1 MEKNTINNEN
11 IQKNEILIPKR
22 VLFDEKTLK
31 MIEMMI
37 PAYKD
42 EISNVAKENEKI
54 NQMIKLAIEKM
65 FKNDFLNKINRFFM
79 NNVLLHRIT
88 EKGNIRYYSI
98 EIIATLFEEYMVE
111 RIYGNVRFKSW
122 TGIKNN
128 VFPSFNE
135 AQFFLRS

>member
-54 NQMIKLAIEKM
+54 NQMIKLAIKKCLKM
-65 FKNDFLNKINRFFM
+65 IF
-79 NNVLLHRIT
+79 
-88 EKGNIRYYSI
+88 
-98 EIIATLFEEYMVE
+98 
-111 RIYGNVRFKSW
+111 
-122 TGIKNN
+122 
-128 VFPSFNE
+128 
-135 AQFFLRS
+135 

>member
-37 PAYKD
+37 PTYKD
-42 EISNVAKENEKI
+42 EISNTNKENEKI

-65 FKNDFLNKINRFFM
+65 FKNDFLN
-79 NNVLLHRIT
+79 
-88 EKGNIRYYSI
+88 
-98 EIIATLFEEYMVE
+98 
-111 RIYGNVRFKSW
+111 
-122 TGIKNN
+122 
-128 VFPSFNE
+128 
-135 AQFFLRS
+135 

>member
-42 EISNVAKENEKI
+42 EISNTNKENEKI

-65 FKNDFLNKINRFFM
+65 FKNDFLKKINNF
-79 NNVLLHRIT
+79 
-88 EKGNIRYYSI
+88 
-98 EIIATLFEEYMVE
+98 
-111 RIYGNVRFKSW
+111 
-122 TGIKNN
+122 
-128 VFPSFNE
+128 
-135 AQFFLRS
+135 

>member
-42 EISNVAKENEKI
+42 EISSVAKENEKI

-65 FKNDFLNKINRFFM
+65 FKNDFLNKINNF
-79 NNVLLHRIT
+79 
-88 EKGNIRYYSI
+88 
-98 EIIATLFEEYMVE
+98 
-111 RIYGNVRFKSW
+111 
-122 TGIKNN
+122 
-128 VFPSFNE
+128 
-135 AQFFLRS
+135 

>member
-1 MEKNTINNEN
+1 KMEKNTINNEN

-42 EISNVAKENEKI
+42 EISNTNKENEKI

-65 FKNDFLNKINRFFM
+65 FKNDFLNKINNF
-79 NNVLLHRIT
+79 
-88 EKGNIRYYSI
+88 
-98 EIIATLFEEYMVE
+98 
-111 RIYGNVRFKSW
+111 
-122 TGIKNN
+122 
-128 VFPSFNE
+128 
-135 AQFFLRS
+135 

>member
-1 MEKNTINNEN
+1 

-42 EISNVAKENEKI
+42 EISNTNKENEKI

-65 FKNDFLNKINRFFM
+65 FKNDFLNKINNF
-79 NNVLLHRIT
+79 
-88 EKGNIRYYSI
+88 
-98 EIIATLFEEYMVE
+98 
-111 RIYGNVRFKSW
+111 
-122 TGIKNN
+122 
-128 VFPSFNE
+128 
-135 AQFFLRS
+135 

>member
-31 MIEMMI
+31 MIEMMN

-65 FKNDFLNKINRFFM
+65 FKNDCLNKINNF
-79 NNVLLHRIT
+79 
-88 EKGNIRYYSI
+88 
-98 EIIATLFEEYMVE
+98 
-111 RIYGNVRFKSW
+111 
-122 TGIKNN
+122 
-128 VFPSFNE
+128 
-135 AQFFLRS
+135 

>member
-1 MEKNTINNEN
+1 MNNEN

-31 MIEMMI
+31 MIEMMT

-65 FKNDFLNKINRFFM
+65 FKNDFLNKINNF
-79 NNVLLHRIT
+79 
-88 EKGNIRYYSI
+88 
-98 EIIATLFEEYMVE
+98 
-111 RIYGNVRFKSW
+111 
-122 TGIKNN
+122 
-128 VFPSFNE
+128 
-135 AQFFLRS
+135 

>member
-37 PAYKD
+37 PTYKD
-42 EISNVAKENEKI
+42 EISNTNKENEKI

-65 FKNDFLNKINRFFM
+65 FK
-79 NNVLLHRIT
+79 
-88 EKGNIRYYSI
+88 
-98 EIIATLFEEYMVE
+98 
-111 RIYGNVRFKSW
+111 
-122 TGIKNN
+122 
-128 VFPSFNE
+128 
-135 AQFFLRS
+135 

>member
-54 NQMIKLAIEKM
+54 NQMIKLATEKM
-65 FKNDFLNKINRFFM
+65 FKNDFLNKINNF
-79 NNVLLHRIT
+79 
-88 EKGNIRYYSI
+88 
-98 EIIATLFEEYMVE
+98 
-111 RIYGNVRFKSW
+111 
-122 TGIKNN
+122 
-128 VFPSFNE
+128 
-135 AQFFLRS
+135 

>member
-42 EISNVAKENEKI
+42 EISNTNKENEKI

-65 FKNDFLNKINRFFM
+65 FKNDF
-79 NNVLLHRIT
+79 
-88 EKGNIRYYSI
+88 
-98 EIIATLFEEYMVE
+98 
-111 RIYGNVRFKSW
+111 
-122 TGIKNN
+122 
-128 VFPSFNE
+128 
-135 AQFFLRS
+135 

>member
-37 PAYKD
+37 PTYKD
-42 EISNVAKENEKI
+42 EISNANKENDKI

-65 FKNDFLNKINRFFM
+65 FKNDFLNKINNF
-79 NNVLLHRIT
+79 
-88 EKGNIRYYSI
+88 
-98 EIIATLFEEYMVE
+98 
-111 RIYGNVRFKSW
+111 
-122 TGIKNN
+122 
-128 VFPSFNE
+128 
-135 AQFFLRS
+135 